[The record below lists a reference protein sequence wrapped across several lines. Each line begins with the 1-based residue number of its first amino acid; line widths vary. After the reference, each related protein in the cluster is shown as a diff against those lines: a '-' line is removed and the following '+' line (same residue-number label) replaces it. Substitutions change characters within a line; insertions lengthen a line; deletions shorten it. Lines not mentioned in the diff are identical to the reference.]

1 MTGTLTMNQ
10 KERDRLKVLTQIQ
23 QNELTVALAAE
34 NLQLSPRQLYRLL
47 SRYHQQ
53 GDAGLVHRL
62 RGRPSNRAYDET
74 DKIKAVRL
82 YRERYHDYGP
92 TLFSEVLVNEHALT
106 VAPETLRRW
115 LIAASLWAGSRR
127 KRPHRRQRERRTA
140 IGSLVQFDG
149 SPHDWV
155 EGRGPDCTLLVAIDD
170 ASNRVFLRFAE
181 SENTREVFF
190 ALRAYFER
198 FGLPRAFYTDRG
210 GVFYGEDQPT
220 AYQRAMKALGVNTI
234 FAHSPQAK
242 GRVERSNRT
251 HQDRL
256 IKALRRHNISHIA
269 AANRFLEQTYHA
281 EHNRDFAQLDGLPDL
296 HRSIDGIDLTNIL
309 CFETR
314 RQVRNDY
321 TITLDAQ
328 YLQLE
333 RGDAPLP
340 PPKHEVTVRR
350 WLDDSLHLF
359 WNEHELKYK
368 ILSSKPIPQTATT
381 PRRPAADHPWRR
393 RPVGKGFKNAVR
405 NGAAVTAAQQ
415 PLPKR

>member
-1 MTGTLTMNQ
+1 MNQ

-23 QNELTVALAAE
+23 QDELSVVLAAE
-34 NLQLSPRQLYRLL
+34 SLHLSERQLYRLL
-47 SRYHQQ
+47 KRYDAQ
-53 GDAGLVHRL
+53 GDAGLVHGL
-62 RGRPSNRAYDET
+62 RGRPSNHAYDRI
-74 DKIKAVRL
+74 DQAKAVQL

-92 TLFSEVLVNEHALT
+92 TLFSEVLADEHDLE

-127 KRPHRRQRERRTA
+127 KRPHRRHRERRTA

-149 SPHDWV
+149 SPHDWF

-170 ASNRVFLRFAE
+170 ASSRVFLRFVE
-181 SENTREVFF
+181 SENTRDVLL
-190 ALRAYFER
+190 AIRSYFER
-198 FGLPRAFYTDRG
+198 HGIPRAFYTDRG
-210 GVFYGEDQPT
+210 SVFYGEDKPT
-220 AYQRAMKALGVNTI
+220 EYQRAMKTLGIATI

-256 IKALRRHNISHIA
+256 VKALRRHQISQIA
-269 AANRFLEQTYHA
+269 AANRFLDQSYHA
-281 EHNRDFAQLDGLPDL
+281 EHNRDFARVEGLPDL
-296 HRSIDGIDLTNIL
+296 HRSIDGIDLKNIL

-340 PPKHEVTVRR
+340 PPKQDVIVRR
-350 WLDDSLHLF
+350 WLDDSLHIF
-359 WNEHELKYK
+359 WNQHELKYTA
-368 ILSSKPIPQTATT
+368 LQSKPKPQTPTT
-381 PRRPAADHPWRR
+381 PPRPAANHPWRR
-393 RPVGKGFKNAVR
+393 RPVGKGFKKG
-405 NGAAVTAAQQ
+405 GA
-415 PLPKR
+415 

>member
-23 QNELTVALAAE
+23 QNELTMAIAAE
-34 NLQLSPRQLYRLL
+34 NLHLSERQLYRLL
-47 SRYHQQ
+47 NRYHEQ

-62 RGRPSNRAYDET
+62 RGRPSNHAHGET
-74 DKIKAVRL
+74 DKAKTVRL

-92 TLFSEVLVNEHALT
+92 TLFSEVLADDHAVE

-115 LIAASLWAGSRR
+115 LITASLWAGSRR
-127 KRPHRRQRERRTA
+127 KRPHRRHRERRSA

-149 SPHDWV
+149 SPHNWF

-170 ASNRVFLRFAE
+170 ASSRVFLRFAE
-181 SENTREVFF
+181 SENTCDVFMTI
-190 ALRAYFER
+190 RSYFER
-198 FGLPRAFYTDRG
+198 YGIPRAFYTDRG
-210 GVFYGEDQPT
+210 SVFYGEDKPT
-220 AYQRAMKALGVNTI
+220 EYQRAMKALGVETI

-256 IKALRRHNISHIA
+256 VKALRRHNIGQIA
-269 AANRFLEQTYHA
+269 AANRFLEQTYHT
-281 EHNRDFAQLDGLPDL
+281 EHNRDFAHADGLPDL
-296 HRSIDGIDLTNIL
+296 HRSIDGIDLKNIL

-333 RGDAPLP
+333 RSDAPLP
-340 PPKHEVTVRR
+340 PPKREVTVRR

-359 WNEHELKYK
+359 WNEHELKYTALK
-368 ILSSKPIPQTATT
+368 SKPKPQAATT
-381 PRRPAADHPWRR
+381 PSRPASDHPWRR
-393 RPVGKGFKNAVR
+393 RPVGKGFKKD
-405 NGAAVTAAQQ
+405 GA
-415 PLPKR
+415 

>member
-1 MTGTLTMNQ
+1 MNQ

-23 QNELTVALAAE
+23 QNELTRAFAAE
-34 NLQLSPRQLYRLL
+34 SLHLSERQLYRLL
-47 SRYHQQ
+47 NRYREQ

-62 RGRPSNRAYDET
+62 RGRPSNHAHDET
-74 DKIKAVRL
+74 DKAKAVRL
-82 YRERYHDYGP
+82 YRERYRDYGP
-92 TLFSEVLVNEHALT
+92 TLFSEVLADDHALA

-115 LIAASLWAGSRR
+115 LITASLWAGSRR
-127 KRPHRRQRERRTA
+127 KRPHRRHRERRSA

-149 SPHDWV
+149 SPHDWF

-170 ASNRVFLRFAE
+170 ASSRVFLRFVE
-181 SENTREVFF
+181 SENTRDVFI
-190 ALRAYFER
+190 AIRSYFEHY
-198 FGLPRAFYTDRG
+198 GIPRAFYTDRG
-210 GVFYGEDQPT
+210 SVFYGEDKPT
-220 AYQRAMKALGVNTI
+220 EYQRAMKALGVETI

-256 IKALRRHNISHIA
+256 VKALRRHNIGQMA

-296 HRSIDGIDLTNIL
+296 HRSIDGIDLKNIL

-333 RGDAPLP
+333 RSDAPLP
-340 PPKHEVTVRR
+340 PPKREVTVRR

-359 WNEHELKYK
+359 WNEHELKYTALK
-368 ILSSKPIPQTATT
+368 SKPKPRAATT
-381 PRRPAADHPWRR
+381 PSRPASDHPWRR
-393 RPVGKGFKNAVR
+393 RPVGKGFKTG
-405 NGAAVTAAQQ
+405 GA
-415 PLPKR
+415 

>member
-1 MTGTLTMNQ
+1 M
-10 KERDRLKVLTQIQ
+10 
-23 QNELTVALAAE
+23 
-34 NLQLSPRQLYRLL
+34 
-47 SRYHQQ
+47 
-53 GDAGLVHRL
+53 
-62 RGRPSNRAYDET
+62 
-74 DKIKAVRL
+74 
-82 YRERYHDYGP
+82 
-92 TLFSEVLVNEHALT
+92 
-106 VAPETLRRW
+106 
-115 LIAASLWAGSRR
+115 
-127 KRPHRRQRERRTA
+127 
-140 IGSLVQFDG
+140 
-149 SPHDWV
+149 
-155 EGRGPDCTLLVAIDD
+155 
-170 ASNRVFLRFAE
+170 
-181 SENTREVFF
+181 
-190 ALRAYFER
+190 
-198 FGLPRAFYTDRG
+198 
-210 GVFYGEDQPT
+210 
-220 AYQRAMKALGVNTI
+220 
-234 FAHSPQAK
+234 
-242 GRVERSNRT
+242 
-251 HQDRL
+251 
-256 IKALRRHNISHIA
+256 
-269 AANRFLEQTYHA
+269 
-281 EHNRDFAQLDGLPDL
+281 
-296 HRSIDGIDLTNIL
+296 

>member
-1 MTGTLTMNQ
+1 MNQ
-10 KERDRLKVLTQIQ
+10 KERDRLKVLAQIQ

-34 NLQLSPRQLYRLL
+34 SLHLSARQLYRLL
-47 SRYHQQ
+47 NRYHKQ
-53 GDAGLVHRL
+53 GDAGLVHLL
-62 RGRPSNRAYDET
+62 RGRPSNHAYDET

-92 TLFSEVLVNEHALT
+92 KLFSEVLADDHDLT

-115 LIAASLWAGSRR
+115 LMDASLWAGSRR
-127 KRPHRRQRERRTA
+127 KRPHRRHRERRTA

-149 SPHDWV
+149 SPHDWF

-170 ASNRVFLRFAE
+170 ASSRVFLRFAE
-181 SENTREVFF
+181 AENTREVFF

-210 GVFYGEDQPT
+210 SVFYGEDKPT
-220 AYQRAMKALGVNTI
+220 EYQRAMKALGIDTI

-256 IKALRRHNISHIA
+256 VKALRRHNISQVA
-269 AANRFLEQTYHA
+269 AANRFLEQTYHT
-281 EHNRDFAQLDGLPDL
+281 EHNRDFAQFKGLPDL

-309 CFETR
+309 CFETS

-340 PPKHEVTVRR
+340 PPKREVTVRR

-359 WNEHELKYK
+359 WNEHELKYQV
-368 ILSSKPIPQTATT
+368 LFSKPMPQAATT
-381 PRRPAADHPWRR
+381 PRRPASDHPWRR
-393 RPVGKGFKNAVR
+393 RPVGKGFRK
-405 NGAAVTAAQQ
+405 NGA
-415 PLPKR
+415 

>member
-10 KERDRLKVLTQIQ
+10 KERDRLKVLTQIPP
-23 QNELTVALAAE
+23 NELTRAFAAE
-34 NLQLSPRQLYRLL
+34 TLHLSERQLYRLL
-47 SRYHQQ
+47 NRYREQ

-62 RGRPSNRAYDET
+62 RGRPSNHAYDKT
-74 DKIKAVRL
+74 DKAKALRL

-92 TLFSEVLVNEHALT
+92 TLFSEVLTDEHGLE

-115 LIAASLWAGSRR
+115 LSAASLWAGSRR
-127 KRPHRRQRERRTA
+127 KRPHRRHRERRSA
-140 IGSLVQFDG
+140 IGSLVQLDG
-149 SPHDWV
+149 SPHDWF

-170 ASNRVFLRFAE
+170 ASSRVFLRFAE
-181 SENTREVFF
+181 SENTRDVFL
-190 ALRAYFER
+190 ALRSYFELY
-198 FGLPRAFYTDRG
+198 GIPRAFYTDRG
-210 GVFYGEDQPT
+210 SVFFGEDKPT
-220 AYQRAMKALGVNTI
+220 EYQRAMKALGVETI

-256 IKALRRHNISHIA
+256 VKALRRHQISQMA

-296 HRSIDGIDLTNIL
+296 HRSIDGIDLKNIL
-309 CFETR
+309 CFETS

-340 PPKHEVTVRR
+340 PPKREVTVRR
-350 WLDDSLHLF
+350 WLDGSLHLF
-359 WNEHELKYK
+359 WNEHELKYATLK
-368 ILSSKPIPQTATT
+368 SKPVPQTSTT
-381 PRRPAADHPWRR
+381 PPRPTSDHPWRR
-393 RPVGKGFKNAVR
+393 RPVGKGFKQ
-405 NGAAVTAAQQ
+405 GGS
-415 PLPKR
+415 